1 MPSWYTDQQKTIYK
15 TINAVYDELAVL
27 IESDYP
33 TSANYWIDNRHNVF
47 AEAHKDCDGY
57 AWIDIYFEL
66 YDINGDIIADID
78 VMETEDKSSKSLKE
92 CIVTIVN
99 EYYGE

>member
-1 MPSWYTDQQKTIYK
+1 M
-15 TINAVYDELAVL
+15 AVL

-47 AEAHKDCDGY
+47 AEAHKDYDGY
-57 AWIDIYFEL
+57 TWIDIYFEL

-78 VMETEDKSSKSLKE
+78 VMETEDRSSKSLKD
-92 CIVTIVN
+92 CIDTIVK